1 MRRGIQGIF
10 MGVMIMIVA
19 TQNLTAA
26 AKNPADLIPLPA
38 PQREGGMP
46 LMEALSKRQSIR
58 EYSTKAIPDP
68 VLSNLLWAAWGYNR
82 EDQKKR
88 TAPSSNNKQEFSLYL
103 AKSDGLFLYDAEA
116 HALRKIS
123 DRDIRKETG
132 KQAFVATAPLN
143 LIMVADTKQ
152 QSSLTSS
159 YANAG
164 FISENIYLVCASEG
178 LGTVVRGWFDAGQLH
193 TVMGLSPDQQ
203 IILCQTVGYPK

>member
-1 MRRGIQGIF
+1 
-10 MGVMIMIVA
+10 MIMLFA
-19 TQNLTAA
+19 TADLRAA
-26 AKNPADLIPLPA
+26 AKSPADLIPLPA

-58 EYSTKAIPDP
+58 EYSSKTIPDP

-82 EDQKKR
+82 PDQKKR

-103 AKSDGLFLYDAEA
+103 AKGDGLFLYDAEM

-123 DRDIRKETG
+123 DQDIRKETG
-132 KQAFVATAPLN
+132 KQPFVAKAPLN
-143 LIMVADTKQ
+143 LIMVADTRQ

-193 TVMGLSPDQQ
+193 TIMGLSPDQQ
-203 IILCQTVGYPK
+203 IILCQTIGYPK